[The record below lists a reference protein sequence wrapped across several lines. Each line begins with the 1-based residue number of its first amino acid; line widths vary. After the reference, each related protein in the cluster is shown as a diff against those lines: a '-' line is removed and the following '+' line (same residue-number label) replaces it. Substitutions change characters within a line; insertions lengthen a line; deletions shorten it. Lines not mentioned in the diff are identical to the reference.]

1 METIVPRSPEAC
13 AQVVLDTVPLVMRS
27 VRAQM
32 RHHRGLDL
40 SVPQF
45 RALGFV
51 RRQPGTSLS
60 EVAQHVGTSLPSAS
74 KLVGG
79 LVSRSLVSRTPS
91 ETDRR
96 RLVLV
101 LTPKGVAL
109 LESARRGA
117 QTHLARR
124 LAGLS
129 RDERAGVAR
138 ALLALAA
145 LFACEERTAK

>member
-13 AQVVLDTVPLVMRS
+13 AQAVLDTVPLIMRS

-32 RHHRGLDL
+32 RCHRGLDL

-45 RALGFV
+45 RALAFV
-51 RRQPGTSLS
+51 RRQPGASLS
-60 EVAQHVGTSLPSAS
+60 EVAQHVGTSLPSMS
-74 KLVGG
+74 KLVTG
-79 LVSRSLVSRTPS
+79 LVSRGLISRTPS
-91 ETDRR
+91 QTDRR

-109 LESARRGA
+109 LRSARRGA
-117 QTHLARR
+117 QAHLAQR

-129 RDERAGVAR
+129 RNERVGVAR
-138 ALLALAA
+138 ALSTLAS
-145 LFACEERTAK
+145 LFVSEERVLK

>member
-1 METIVPRSPEAC
+1 METIVPSSPEAC
-13 AQVVLDTVPLVMRS
+13 AQVVLDIVPLVMHS
-27 VRAQM
+27 VGAQM
-32 RHHRGLDL
+32 RSHRGLDL

-51 RRQPGTSLS
+51 KRHPGASLS
-60 EVAQHVGTSLPSAS
+60 EVAQHVGTSLPSMS

-79 LVSRSLVSRTPS
+79 LVSRGLVSRTPS

-101 LTPKGVAL
+101 LTPEGDAL

-117 QTHLARR
+117 QAHLARR
-124 LAGLS
+124 LARLP
-129 RDERAGVAR
+129 REERAGVAR
-138 ALLALAA
+138 ALSTLAS
-145 LFACEERTAK
+145 LFASEERTAK